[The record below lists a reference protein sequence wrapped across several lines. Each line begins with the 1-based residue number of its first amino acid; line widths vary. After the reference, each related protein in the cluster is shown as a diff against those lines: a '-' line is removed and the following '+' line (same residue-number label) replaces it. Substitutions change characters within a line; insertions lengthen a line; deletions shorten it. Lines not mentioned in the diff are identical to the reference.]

1 MRNEAWHSQFQGLIP
16 KDKYEMQLIQG
27 AEQGLVIHLYGQHH
41 HVTQDF
47 GIAQAVNIL
56 DEGVQLVPPPGV
68 CFQNQ
73 KELHQSGFPDTLYLV
88 ENGAYAAY
96 IQACMTR
103 ELYEAMKLR
112 QFNLVTLNYVVEI
125 ICGGEPSIT
134 VN

>member
-1 MRNEAWHSQFQGLIP
+1 MRNEIWHSPFRGVIP
-16 KDKYEMQLIQG
+16 KDDYEMRLIQG
-27 AEQGLVIHLYGQHH
+27 EEQGLVIHLYGQHC
-41 HVTQDF
+41 HVTLDF

-56 DEGVQLVPPPGV
+56 DEGVQLAPPPGV

-73 KELHQSGFPDTLYLV
+73 QELHQAGFPDTLYHV

-103 ELYEAMKLR
+103 ELYEAMKLQ
-112 QFNLVTLNYVVEI
+112 QFNLVTRNYVVEI
-125 ICGGEPSIT
+125 ICIGEPAIT